1 MKPLL
6 QGVALIGAVGSGA
19 WGQELVAHWTMDEV
33 EVADATG
40 NGHDATWGEA
50 RAEVVDGLVGGALN
64 FEAEKEHY
72 LQVAES
78 SDFNFTGPF
87 TVMAWVKPTRRNA
100 AFAIACMK
108 GDKSGDPPWPGWR
121 LRFFWARAM
130 LQVGTPDGLEP
141 SVSSEEWSVPVGYWT
156 HVAASWDG
164 EQLRIFTNAVER
176 AATEFSGEIAPQP
189 RPLIIGNYIGRKNA
203 YAFDGLIDDVRIYDG
218 ALTEDEV
225 FTAAR
230 PQ

>member
-1 MKPLL
+1 M
-6 QGVALIGAVGSGA
+6 VGFSKGSVERERTRLFDT
-19 WGQELVAHWTMDEV
+19 QELDPVDAPERPDE
-33 EVADATG
+33 EVGVSD
-40 NGHDATWGEA
+40 
-50 RAEVVDGLVGGALN
+50 GALN

-203 YAFDGLIDDVRIYDG
+203 YGLTGVNGKSPLPR
-218 ALTEDEV
+218 
-225 FTAAR
+225 TASSTAHITANTVSSCQGR
-230 PQ
+230 ATT